1 MHFMSLNQSYSVFRG
16 SDADNILVLSSLI
29 RRPVANW
36 AKVSHS
42 TLSGLELPTE
52 LRKILHALTRRLSIF
67 KFPFS
72 MVS

>member
-36 AKVSHS
+36 AEVSHS

-52 LRKILHALTRRLSIF
+52 LRKILHALTSRLSIF

-72 MVS
+72 IVS

>member
-36 AKVSHS
+36 AEVSHS

-52 LRKILHALTRRLSIF
+52 LRKILHALTNRIY
-67 KFPFS
+67 FPYLNAHLA
-72 MVS
+72 

>member
-36 AKVSHS
+36 AEVSHS

-52 LRKILHALTRRLSIF
+52 LRKILHALTFHI
-67 KFPFS
+67 
-72 MVS
+72 